1 VNGEVPAAS
10 RAGAGVPPGTGAG
23 LSSAAQQP
31 GHRLFGLAGWFPPAG
46 IWDGAGEGAVP
57 ECGLDPCVFGQDS
70 PSARAFSTW
79 SISGRSMSTRSAATA
94 RSPTYGSLAGGALN
108 EFKRLLHGRE
118 PMLTAGSVSTCA
130 GDRPGMEASIAEPG
144 RSRQMTESTDLAMC
158 LVPPVSGGGYGRA

>member
-1 VNGEVPAAS
+1 MGDA
-10 RAGAGVPPGTGAG
+10 PGLAYGRLRRG
-23 LSSAAQQP
+23 LPSAQRP
-31 GHRLFGLAGWFPPAG
+31 GHRALRPGRLVSPAG
-46 IWDGAGEGAVP
+46 IWGGGGEGAWS
-57 ECGLDPCVFGQDS
+57 ERGLDPCVHGQDS

-158 LVPPVSGGGYGRA
+158 PGPPVSGGGYGRA